1 MLSPARFVKTP
12 SSNMKQVDEI
22 IYDAITADETLMA
35 LTGGRVVSTCFEVP
49 PTEDDNT
56 PVPNIIITDDGL
68 TNQPTSKDMEWEAEI
83 DRVQASVDV
92 AAEDPKQVKQL
103 IRMVR
108 KAIANYIK
116 SMDDKGEEI
125 PYLQSLQTTGVE
137 WDWMK
142 PCYHSVMIY
151 QCDVKNN
158 LYDNG
163 ND

>member
-1 MLSPARFVKTP
+1 MAIEL
-12 SSNMKQVDEI
+12 DELFFN
-22 IYDAITADETLMA
+22 ALMA
-35 LTGGRVVSTCFEVP
+35 DAEVVLAVGGRIESTCFEVAP
-49 PTEDDNT
+49 DEKDNT
-56 PVPNIIITDDGL
+56 KLPNIIIMDDGL
-68 TNQPTSKDMEWEAEI
+68 TNQPTTKDMEWEADE

-103 IRMVR
+103 VRMVR

-116 SMDDKGEEI
+116 GMDDKGEEI

-151 QCDVKNN
+151 QCDVENK

>member
-1 MLSPARFVKTP
+1 MAIEL
-12 SSNMKQVDEI
+12 DELFFN
-22 IYDAITADETLMA
+22 ALMA
-35 LTGGRVVSTCFEVP
+35 DAEVVLAVGGRIESTCFEVAP
-49 PTEDDNT
+49 DEKDNT
-56 PVPNIIITDDGL
+56 QLPNIIITDDGL
-68 TNQPTSKDMEWEAEI
+68 TNQPTTKDMEWEADE

-92 AAEDPKQVKQL
+92 AAKNPKQVKQL

-116 SMDDKGEEI
+116 GMDDKGEEI

-151 QCDVKNN
+151 QCDVENK

>member
-1 MLSPARFVKTP
+1 MAIEL
-12 SSNMKQVDEI
+12 DELFFN
-22 IYDAITADETLMA
+22 ALMA
-35 LTGGRVVSTCFEVP
+35 DAEVVLAVGGRIESTCFEVAP
-49 PTEDDNT
+49 DEKDNT
-56 PVPNIIITDDGL
+56 QLPNIIITDDGL
-68 TNQPTSKDMEWEAEI
+68 TNQPTTKDMEWEADE

-92 AAEDPKQVKQL
+92 AAKNPKQVKQL

-116 SMDDKGEEI
+116 GMDDKGEEI

-151 QCDVKNN
+151 QCDVDNK

-163 ND
+163 NN

>member
-1 MLSPARFVKTP
+1 MAIEL
-12 SSNMKQVDEI
+12 DELFFN
-22 IYDAITADETLMA
+22 ALMA
-35 LTGGRVVSTCFEVP
+35 DAEVVLAVGGRIESTCFEVAP
-49 PTEDDNT
+49 DDKDNT
-56 PVPNIIITDDGL
+56 KLPNIIIMDDGL
-68 TNQPTSKDMEWEAEI
+68 TNQPTTKDMEWEADE

-92 AAEDPKQVKQL
+92 AAKNPKQVKQL

-116 SMDDKGEEI
+116 GMDDKGEEI

-151 QCDVKNN
+151 QCDVENK

>member
-1 MLSPARFVKTP
+1 MAIEL
-12 SSNMKQVDEI
+12 DELFFN
-22 IYDAITADETLMA
+22 ALMA
-35 LTGGRVVSTCFEVP
+35 DAEVVLAVGGRIESTCFEVAP
-49 PTEDDNT
+49 DDKDNT
-56 PVPNIIITDDGL
+56 KLPNIIIMDDGL
-68 TNQPTSKDMEWEAEI
+68 TNQPTSKDMEWEADE

-92 AAEDPKQVKQL
+92 AAKNPKQVKQL
-103 IRMVR
+103 VRMVR

-116 SMDDKGEEI
+116 GMDDKGEEI

-151 QCDVKNN
+151 QCDVDNK